1 MAFFDNSYSSE
12 CAYGTVATEAYDAD
26 FGGLDNILA
35 ECYEDELSVIKS
47 IHAID
52 MAEIGARKRGVTES
66 AELAVAM
73 EGAIGDFFSNIKDK
87 LKKFFAKIGAWFKSL
102 FEKMFVFSKSNKS
115 FAETYKKQLEEVSSY
130 VTTVKYTGYAW
141 KHDQMTDGDKSKMNQ
156 VIADIEKYSEN
167 LQTIVERAIERAQ
180 AAHDG
185 SDAKQESLKLDDE
198 TKAAELNAV
207 RTINKYYRDGGKD
220 GASGVRAAVISSY
233 RNGDSKTEQTY
244 DMAMILRALD
254 NLTTIDE
261 KPFKKAHS
269 IVSKNFDKALK
280 VIDRAEKAATAIET
294 AKDDDAAAAK
304 KTVLVKAIRDLN
316 TTHTKN
322 KQTAL
327 NIVSAEKTVATEYAA
342 EIKSVTI
349 KAIAEG
355 KAKKKEADK
364 KKK

>member
-12 CAYGTVATEAYDAD
+12 YAYGTVATEAYDAD

-66 AELAVAM
+66 AELAIAM

-87 LKKFFAKIGAWFKSL
+87 LKKFFAKIGAWFKSI

-115 FAETYKKQLEEVSSY
+115 FAETYKKQLEVVSSY
-130 VTTVKYTGYAW
+130 VKSVKYTGYAW
-141 KHDQMTDGDKSKMNQ
+141 KHDQMTDGNMSKMNAS
-156 VIADIEKYSEN
+156 IADIEKFSEGVVSD
-167 LQTIVERAIERAQ
+167 VELSIERKRENKEY
-180 AAHDG
+180 
-185 SDAKQESLKLDDE
+185 SRERDDE
-198 TKAAELNAV
+198 TQALMNKV
-207 RTINKYYRDGGKD
+207 HGIVKKYYSEGENTPG
-220 GASGVRAAVISSY
+220 GVRAAVINSY
-233 RNGDSKTEQTY
+233 RQGDSKSEQTY
-244 DMAMILRALD
+244 DVATITKAL
-254 NLTTIDE
+254 NTLATIDE

-269 IVSKNFDKALK
+269 IVSKNFDKAIK
-280 VIDRAEKAATAIET
+280 VIERAEKVAQAAEIASDD
-294 AKDDDAAAAK
+294 KDAAAK
-304 KTVLVKAIRDLN
+304 KTGLVNDIRELN
-316 TTHTKN
+316 KVVTQN

-355 KAKKKEADK
+355 KAKKKEANK
-364 KKK
+364 KK

>member
-102 FEKMFVFSKSNKS
+102 FEKMFVFSKSNKT

-130 VTTVKYTGYAW
+130 VKSVKYTGYAW
-141 KHDQMTDGDKSKMNQ
+141 KHNLMSDGEMSTMNAA
-156 VIADIEKYSEN
+156 IADIEKYSEG
-167 LQTIVERAIERAQ
+167 LCSDVEHRIDAYRSKYDESVEVGKRDIDESTEKVENSVRAALRKYFNAGE
-180 AAHDG
+180 
-185 SDAKQESLKLDDE
+185 E
-198 TKAAELNAV
+198 TS
-207 RTINKYYRDGGKD
+207 G
-220 GASGVRAAVISSY
+220 GVRAAVIGYY
-233 RNGDSKTEQTY
+233 RNGDTKSEQTY
-244 DMAMILRALD
+244 DLATINKALD
-254 NLTTIDE
+254 VLATINE
-261 KPFKKAHS
+261 MPFKKAHS
-269 IVSKNFDKALK
+269 IVSKNFDKAIK
-280 VIDRAEKAATAIET
+280 VIERAEKNAMSLESKPEGEGKST
-294 AKDDDAAAAK
+294 DR
-304 KTVLVKAIRDLN
+304 KTLLVNDIRELN
-316 TTHTKN
+316 KVVTQN

-327 NIVSAEKTVATEYAA
+327 NIVSGEKTVATEYAA

-355 KAKKKEADK
+355 KAKKKEANK
-364 KKK
+364 KK